1 MGLSQCQQ
9 PNDGGDDLGTLTFNQ
24 LEADFELLD
33 DWEERYRY
41 VIELGRS
48 LPPFPDADRTDATKV
63 RGCVSQV
70 WLKSHLRE
78 EDGRT
83 VLRFTGDSD
92 ALIVRG
98 LIAILRILFDGEEVS
113 KILATDAG
121 ERLARLGLHAHLTP
135 QRSNGLAAMVRRIKS
150 DAVTAPA
157 A

>member
-1 MGLSQCQQ
+1 V
-9 PNDGGDDLGTLTFNQ
+9 GTLTFNQ

-33 DWEERYRY
+33 DWEDRYRY
-41 VIELGRS
+41 VIELGRT
-48 LPPFPDADRTDATKV
+48 LPAFSEADRTDATKV

-70 WLKSHLRE
+70 WLKSLLRE

-121 ERLARLGLHAHLTP
+121 EKLARLGLHAHLTP